1 MTFASGGRGRR
12 KMGTRKRSPLFSCLA
27 LAVLQLLAAPNF
39 AQAQDK
45 TTSDAT
51 TQKLPPPLTN
61 KERSRL
67 YLDETYL
74 SPMPYVVSLGAGAV
88 YQAIDYPSEW
98 GGGFKGFGPRVASQ
112 FGLVVTQNSIHD
124 GGEALMHYESRY
136 VPSGETGFWRRT
148 AYAVEMSFLTYDQR
162 GHKQLDLAQIAGA
175 YGSGVISTVWYP
187 KRYTPLVQGIQTG
200 HLQFGFVMGT
210 NLYEE
215 FSPQLQRLWP
225 VRKFVGHAPEK
236 AP

>member
-1 MTFASGGRGRR
+1 
-12 KMGTRKRSPLFSCLA
+12 MGTRKRSPLFSCLA

-61 KERSRL
+61 KERWRL